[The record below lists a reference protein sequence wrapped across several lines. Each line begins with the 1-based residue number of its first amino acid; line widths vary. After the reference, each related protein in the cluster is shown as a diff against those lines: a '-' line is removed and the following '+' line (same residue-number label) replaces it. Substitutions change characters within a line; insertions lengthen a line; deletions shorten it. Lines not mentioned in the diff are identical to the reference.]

1 MNFFRFRPKDD
12 YRAYYPN
19 NVGTQRPAGR
29 YYYEFLMIGKDVPN
43 APIMVINELLLHHAR
58 LLTIKSDIDEVRK
71 EFTLAV
77 LCNLNDCELE
87 PKDLALLIRDKGFI
101 TSLEFFEM
109 RGRMFG
115 RSFPLTFH
123 DKHRAVA
130 LHSST
135 LINLATRLAEEFGVD
150 GPSFLYEEG
159 RTYVREVIHDLKELL
174 KKEQSEETGL
184 YDSCDVGVPLDLEA
198 YCLKCKTMREIQE
211 PKQVIFRNKKSATQ
225 GICPVCEAK
234 LCKIGSRAFNA
245 MKTGSLIENTQG
257 FLLSAGWG
265 TFQLRTEIKGRQGSV
280 TILDPPTLDGDI
292 SYGNQFLEGL
302 AAGFLEAINGA
313 NNEMKLIS
321 ENYDRQSRILSLRF
335 AERMP
340 VRTKQA
346 RSKIKVS
353 RENKKITRREEAK
366 DNPTPSSS
374 PESIEVYKI
383 VQSLKKIER
392 DPREPMQQGIALK
405 QELPQEIVVQEN

>member
-1 MNFFRFRPKDD
+1 MNFFRFRPQED
-12 YRAYYPN
+12 YGAYYPN
-19 NVGTQRPAGR
+19 NVGTPRPAGR
-29 YYYEFLMIGKDVPN
+29 YYYEFLVIGKDVPN
-43 APIMVINELLLHHAR
+43 APIMVINELLLHHAKV
-58 LLTIKSDIDEVRK
+58 LTIKSDIDEVRK

-87 PKDLALLIRDKGFI
+87 PKDLALRIRDKGFI

-115 RSFPLTFH
+115 SSFPLTFY

-135 LINLATRLAEEFGVD
+135 LINLATHLAEEFGVD

-159 RTYVREVIHDLKELL
+159 RTYAREIIQDLKELL
-174 KKEQSEETGL
+174 EKDQSEEIEL
-184 YDSCDVGVPLDLEA
+184 YGHHDVAVPLDVEA
-198 YCLKCKTMREIQE
+198 YCLKCKTKREIQE
-211 PKQVIFRNKKSATQ
+211 PKQVILRNKKSATQ

-234 LCKIGSRAFNA
+234 LCKLGYRAFNA
-245 MKTGSLIENTQG
+245 MKTGSLIANTQG

-265 TFQLRTEIKGRQGSV
+265 TFQLRTKIKGKKGSI
-280 TILDPPTLDGDI
+280 TILDPPTLDGGI
-292 SYGNQFLEGL
+292 SYGNQFLEGI
-302 AAGFLEAINGA
+302 AAGFLEAIYGT
-313 NNEMKLIS
+313 NNEMKLIG
-321 ENYDRQSRILSLRF
+321 ENYDPQSRILSLRF
-335 AERMP
+335 AESIP

-353 RENKKITRREEAK
+353 RKNKKIIRKEESK

-374 PESIEVYKI
+374 LESIEVDKI
-383 VQSLKKIER
+383 VQSLKMIER
-392 DPREPMQQGIALK
+392 DPKEPIQKGIAQK
-405 QELPQEIVVQEN
+405 QELPQEIVVQES